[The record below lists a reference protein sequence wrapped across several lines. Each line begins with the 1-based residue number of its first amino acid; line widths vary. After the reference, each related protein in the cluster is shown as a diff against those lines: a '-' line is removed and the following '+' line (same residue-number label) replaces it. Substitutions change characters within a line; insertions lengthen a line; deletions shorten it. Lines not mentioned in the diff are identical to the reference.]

1 MSKRDF
7 TFLVVGAAAALGLA
21 CVPSPEAPEVPSEPT
36 VAERIAATEEQIA
49 AVEADIEYLKIEV
62 NAARMR
68 QTGLSVPPSWWDEL
82 PSWSDALESCYMM
95 GYPGPRCST
104 EVRVFLFYC
113 RNEDPQ
119 CRAAIEPLRAKRDE
133 LGELEATKFNLEVQQ
148 AKLELDQKMR
158 ERERE

>member
-1 MSKRDF
+1 M
-7 TFLVVGAAAALGLA
+7 GLLITEVA
-21 CVPSPEAPEVPSEPT
+21 EVPEVADLLFPSEPT
-36 VAERIAATEEQIA
+36 VAERIAATEEQIAATEEQIA